1 MKVVWNQWK
10 NLSLWMRLKNRTKK
24 IKNKNMYEQ
33 ILIMSKIIQL
43 CHNNLLKL
51 MFYLETWMLKLD
63 VSYINCRL
71 HKM

>member
-1 MKVVWNQWK
+1 
-10 NLSLWMRLKNRTKK
+10 MRLKNRTKK